1 MSTARLQLSLSGM
14 GLKNLSGFLD
24 VSDPFAVVTLRGDS
38 KDNKPEII
46 GRTDVVFNN
55 LNPVWSTIIFLE
67 GYKFGVPFYIEVGVF
82 DFDAKAAGTT
92 EKKLQMND
100 AQTNLNIVCDAS
112 SRALLRKGEFP
123 HRVMGTALFE
133 VGEILGSRGNVG
145 SKQLQKGGAV
155 YAHIERCKDNGEQGK
170 FCFQLRAFDLKNTY
184 KLMKGMVSSPFFEL
198 LRKVDRMDGAK
209 WIKVY
214 QSNVVRGD
222 LSPIWN
228 EATLDLEAI
237 CNGDVTR
244 AMKVVIWDHRRS
256 GKHKLLGELETSVRG
271 LVNAFDSS
279 NVEQETISFPVHRH
293 ENKIQGQVEVMR
305 AAIIGGKSPV
315 QNNVPD
321 DSSSRSNK
329 PPKVKQ
335 VTEQLEKASLSSVPN
350 PVQVAKPPN
359 VPRPEFID
367 YLTGGCQISL
377 AVAIDFTAS
386 NGDPRVPGT
395 PHYFHTVGSKQW
407 NDYEKAIFAVGSI
420 LAKYDS
426 DNKFPVW
433 GFGAKYNDKVRHCFQ
448 CGTDVEVEGVQGI
461 MDAYR
466 GVFRTP
472 LRMSYPTKFT
482 EVIRTAAGYAQHEQE
497 GAREEGYLSYT
508 ILLILTAGNVE
519 DAQETKEHLIAASN
533 EPLSVV
539 ILGIGDAD
547 FQSMEFLDDFDAEHE
562 AGRDITKFVEF
573 NDYKS
578 YNALTEAVLD
588 EIPDQLVDYYFDRGI
603 MPGRDEGYNPDNVE
617 VQPADEDERTFAF
630 LG

>member
-1 MSTARLQLSLSGM
+1 MSSARLQLSLSGK

-24 VSDPFAVVTLRGDS
+24 LSDPFAVVTLRGDN

-46 GRTDVVFNN
+46 GRTEVVFNN
-55 LNPVWSTIIFLE
+55 LNPAWSTIIFLE
-67 GYKFGVPFYIEVGVF
+67 GFKFGIPFYIEVGVF

-92 EKKLQMND
+92 EKKLQLND
-100 AQTNLNIVCDAS
+100 AKTNLNIVCDAS
-112 SRALLRKGEFP
+112 SRALLRKGQFP

-133 VGEILGSRGNVG
+133 VGEVLGARGNVG
-145 SKQLQKGGAV
+145 SKSLQTGGAIF
-155 YAHIERCKDNGEQGK
+155 AQIERSKEDGEKGK
-170 FCFQLRAFDLKNTY
+170 FCFQIRAFKLKNTH
-184 KLMKGMVSSPFFEL
+184 KKITGMLSCPFFEL
-198 LRKVDRMDGAK
+198 LRKVERHDGAK
-209 WIKVY
+209 WVKVY
-214 QSNVVRGD
+214 QSNVVRSD
-222 LSPIWN
+222 LSPVWN

-244 AMKVVIWDHRRS
+244 SMKIIIWDHRRS
-256 GKHKLLGELETSVRG
+256 GKHKLLGEVESSVQG
-271 LVNAFDSS
+271 LVDASREGNSGDH
-279 NVEQETISFPVHRH
+279 ETISFPVHRQ
-293 ENKIQGQVEVMR
+293 ENKISGRIEVMK
-305 AAIIGGKSPV
+305 ASIIGGRAPVKSKK
-315 QNNVPD
+315 
-321 DSSSRSNK
+321 SSSKGSSRVEEATRDMAAASISQQM
-329 PPKVKQ
+329 P
-335 VTEQLEKASLSSVPN
+335 TSKA
-350 PVQVAKPPN
+350 
-359 VPRPEFID
+359 PRPEFID

-395 PHYFHTVGSKQW
+395 PHYFHTAGSKQW

-472 LRMSYPTKFT
+472 LRMSFPTKFT
-482 EVIRTAAGYAQHEQE
+482 EVIRTAAGYAQHEME

-519 DAQETKEHLIAASN
+519 DVQETKKHLIAASK

-547 FQSMEFLDDFDAEHE
+547 FSGMEFLDSFDTEVE

-588 EIPDQLVDYYFDRGI
+588 EIPDQLVDYYYEKGI
-603 MPGRDEGYNPDNVE
+603 MPGEGEGYNPDQVE
-617 VQPADEDERTFAF
+617 IQPADDDDRTFTF